1 MHRKLLLSAL
11 VASAAFFAPQVASA
25 QFVLTGHS
33 CSAGSA
39 LTVMNPDALFCAGAF
54 AGNNEGVNVANSLA
68 QLGLSFGGTG
78 WARVG
83 STDDAGDGPF
93 SNDVFTG
100 TGTLRFDTPK
110 NGYYALG
117 LKTDGSF
124 SFYLFNFSSATSVFV
139 TTAGVE
145 PPVNDNLKGL
155 SHATLYSVESADDI
169 IGSRSVVPEP
179 STYALMGAGLLALGV
194 VARRRRQS

>member
-11 VASAAFFAPQVASA
+11 AASAAFFAPQAASA
-25 QFVLTGHS
+25 QFTLTGHS

-54 AGNNEGVNVANSLA
+54 SGNNDGGANVALSLA
-68 QLGLSFGGTG
+68 QLATSFGGTG

-83 STDDAGDGPF
+83 STDDAGNGPF
-93 SNDVFTG
+93 SNNVTIG
-100 TGTLRFDTPK
+100 TGTLNFDSAK
-110 NGYYALG
+110 NGFFALG
-117 LKTDGSF
+117 LKTSTSF
-124 SFYLFNFSSATSVFV
+124 SFYLFNFTNATSVFV

-145 PPVNDNLKGL
+145 PLVDSNLKDL
-155 SHATLYSVESADDI
+155 SHATLYSVANSSTV
-169 IGSRSVVPEP
+169 IGQSVVPEP